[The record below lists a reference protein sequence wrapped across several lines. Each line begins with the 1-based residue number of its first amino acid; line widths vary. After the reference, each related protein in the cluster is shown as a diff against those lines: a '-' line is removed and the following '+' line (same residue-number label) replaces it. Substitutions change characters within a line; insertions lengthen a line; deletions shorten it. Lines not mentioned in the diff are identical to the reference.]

1 MVNCADFIAS
11 LAQILN
17 KTLNLLVRKKKWD
30 FETISKWPQ
39 LLFSLKGTAYI
50 NKKIGTHSWYSNL
63 MIPIEH
69 SSKKKNRT
77 RARAV
82 KERNKIDA
90 LRGIRTHNHKNNS
103 LCSHH

>member
-50 NKKIGTHSWYSNL
+50 NKK
-63 MIPIEH
+63 
-69 SSKKKNRT
+69 NRDT
-77 RARAV
+77 FMV
-82 KERNKIDA
+82 QQFDDPY
-90 LRGIRTHNHKNNS
+90 
-103 LCSHH
+103 